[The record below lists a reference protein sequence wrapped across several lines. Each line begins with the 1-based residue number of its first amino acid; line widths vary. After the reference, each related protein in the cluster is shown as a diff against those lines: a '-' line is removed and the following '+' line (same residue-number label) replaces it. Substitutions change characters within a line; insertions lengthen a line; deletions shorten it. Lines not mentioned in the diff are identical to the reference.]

1 MSSAANHRKR
11 SHRSEGRTASAV
23 GRMNAHKAIKPSAK
37 PEPLPMGALSALL
50 ALSRL
55 ALSRRGRESRAAAPT
70 VIGEPVE

>member
-23 GRMNAHKAIKPSAK
+23 GRMNARKAIKPSAEPK
-37 PEPLPMGALSALL
+37 PLPMGALSAL
-50 ALSRL
+50 L

-70 VIGEPVE
+70 VIDEPQA

>member
-23 GRMNAHKAIKPSAK
+23 GRMNARKAISPLRC
-37 PEPLPMGALSALL
+37 PPLPMGALSALL

-55 ALSRRGRESRAAAPT
+55 AFSRRGRERRAAAPT
-70 VIGEPVE
+70 VIGEP